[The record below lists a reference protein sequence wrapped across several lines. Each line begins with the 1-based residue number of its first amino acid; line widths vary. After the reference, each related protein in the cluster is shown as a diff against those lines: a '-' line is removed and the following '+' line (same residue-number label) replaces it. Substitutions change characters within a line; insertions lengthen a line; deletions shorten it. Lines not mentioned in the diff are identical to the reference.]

1 MEGAD
6 PEKGAFDSAAVVC
19 VANLVVITAQ
29 NNAGGA
35 RLLGRGLAD
44 GGHPC
49 RNDGQG

>member
-1 MEGAD
+1 MERAD

-29 NNAGGA
+29 SNAGGT
-35 RLLGRGLAD
+35 RLLGNGLAY

-49 RNDGQG
+49 PNDGQG